1 MASTIV
7 SENTVQD
14 LRVAE
19 VAPSIDTA
27 QDKQKMDQPATVQDL
42 ILPEPPYKPEP
53 IEMKELAIPVLT
65 PTADTFS
72 VYSARQ
78 KKVIIVTGS
87 FAAFFSPVSSNI
99 YFPALITIA
108 KDLHVSLSQINLT
121 VTTYQVMQG
130 IAPMIVAG
138 LSDEAGRRPAYFIC
152 FTLYTAA
159 NLGLALQDS
168 FASLMSLRLL
178 QSAGSSGTIALSI
191 SLVGDTCVPAERGFY
206 MSWATLGDL
215 LGPSISPIAGGLIAQ
230 KLNWHWIFWILL
242 LVSVCFFVPLLL
254 FLPETCR
261 VVVGNGSIPP
271 PILNMSLSDHLRRKS
286 RKEQRAEVEQQQP
299 QMQRGRSKLRM
310 PNLLNTLKIAGN
322 LDLFP
327 HATTSFSGIYGFNDI
342 QISLIFIP
350 IGVGGASSALVMAKL
365 IDWNF
370 RRHERLLSLPSTVRK
385 AQDLTDFPIEKAR
398 LELGLPLY
406 LTAASF
412 IIAYGWLLESH
423 VGIAGPIVVLFATS
437 FVLNAS
443 MQVLSTLMVDLWPG
457 RSGAATAANNFFR
470 CELGAV
476 ASAAIQPIINAMGR
490 GWAYTTFALIS
501 AATTPLLAF
510 VIKRGMARRK
520 ADLARKGT
528 DQEMKPDVV

>member
-1 MASTIV
+1 
-7 SENTVQD
+7 
-14 LRVAE
+14 
-19 VAPSIDTA
+19 
-27 QDKQKMDQPATVQDL
+27 
-42 ILPEPPYKPEP
+42 
-53 IEMKELAIPVLT
+53 
-65 PTADTFS
+65 
-72 VYSARQ
+72 
-78 KKVIIVTGS
+78 
-87 FAAFFSPVSSNI
+87 
-99 YFPALITIA
+99 
-108 KDLHVSLSQINLT
+108 
-121 VTTYQVMQG
+121 
-130 IAPMIVAG
+130 
-138 LSDEAGRRPAYFIC
+138 
-152 FTLYTAA
+152 
-159 NLGLALQDS
+159 
-168 FASLMSLRLL
+168 
-178 QSAGSSGTIALSI
+178 
-191 SLVGDTCVPAERGFY
+191 
-206 MSWATLGDL
+206 
-215 LGPSISPIAGGLIAQ
+215 
-230 KLNWHWIFWILL
+230 
-242 LVSVCFFVPLLL
+242 
-254 FLPETCR
+254 
-261 VVVGNGSIPP
+261 
-271 PILNMSLSDHLRRKS
+271 
-286 RKEQRAEVEQQQP
+286 
-299 QMQRGRSKLRM
+299 
-310 PNLLNTLKIAGN
+310 
-322 LDLFP
+322 
-327 HATTSFSGIYGFNDI
+327 
-342 QISLIFIP
+342 
-350 IGVGGASSALVMAKL
+350 MAKL